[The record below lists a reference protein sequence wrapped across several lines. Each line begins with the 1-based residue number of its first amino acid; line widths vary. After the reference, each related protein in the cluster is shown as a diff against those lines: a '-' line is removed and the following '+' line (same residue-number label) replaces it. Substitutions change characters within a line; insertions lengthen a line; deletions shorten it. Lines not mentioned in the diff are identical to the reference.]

1 MSRVRVALFG
11 TMSRTLIA
19 FLAIV
24 HAVRSEQ
31 CSAWVEVDTITGS
44 RGAGCSE
51 PPDESYE
58 GSVVGGVDVA
68 SAQRICNNACW
79 LGHANSASGLS
90 GSTWSEL
97 YPVPH
102 TVIGGIVRNHYCYCW
117 HATCTRTRTTKLKD
131 NGNPTVFE
139 HQTVPCPPARPP
151 RPPPSP
157 SPLPPGAATLHVG
170 GGWDTDEVSWTLS
183 CSDGTSMAGGAPYVS
198 TQTITNG
205 AACTLSMYDSDSD
218 GWNYNSWVGFAQ
230 WFTLGPSM
238 SARTV
243 TFTAGTATLP
253 PPAAPPAP
261 PSSPEWCSQFSS
273 TRDYCNQ
280 YSSML
285 SQFGLLLYSLQNM
298 LLYSLQ

>member
-1 MSRVRVALFG
+1 M
-11 TMSRTLIA
+11 
-19 FLAIV
+19 
-24 HAVRSEQ
+24 
-31 CSAWVEVDTITGS
+31 
-44 RGAGCSE
+44 
-51 PPDESYE
+51 
-58 GSVVGGVDVA
+58 A
-68 SAQRICNNACW
+68 SAQRICNNQCW
-79 LGHANSASGLS
+79 LTHANSASGLS

-97 YPVPH
+97 YPRPH
-102 TVIGGIVRNHYCYCW
+102 TVIGGIVRNYYCYCW

-131 NGNPTVFE
+131 NGNPTVSE

-205 AACTLSMYDSDSD
+205 AACTLSMYDSDGD
-218 GWNYNSWVGFAQ
+218 GWNDNSWVGFAQ

-261 PSSPEWCSQFSS
+261 PSSPEWCSQFSL

-285 SQFGLLLYSLQNM
+285 SQFGSSADSACADIAVTVATTFSEFVAQDCPSASTSVLTGVTTCAALKSAVSAM
-298 LLYSLQ
+298 